1 MQGGLGPI
9 FPPIFPNGNVL
20 DCGAGWDMVYLSLG
34 NMKDERLENA
44 AEVGKLVV
52 GWEVMECSS

>member
-1 MQGGLGPI
+1 MQGGLGS
-9 FPPIFPNGNVL
+9 IFPNGNVL